1 MSADFT
7 SSAPPILKVA
17 LVGYGSMGQE
27 VERLA
32 SQYGCTVQA
41 IYHSKHPLQATDA
54 VLAELADVDVAI
66 DFSKPVLV
74 VENLRVIAQANI
86 NLVLGTT
93 GWTAYKDEVER
104 IVRES
109 GIGVVWGAN
118 FSVGMQMFM
127 QIVRT
132 AAALVEHYDEYDVA
146 LHELHHRRKQD
157 SPSGTALALAD
168 VLTHAISR
176 KTSVLGEPV
185 HGKMDNH
192 ALHTSSTRVG
202 EIPGTHTL
210 YLDSAADTLELTHR
224 ARNRSGFAAGALRAA
239 QWIRGKTGYYDF
251 AEIFPNLHNTHCTRN
266 FQ

>member
-1 MSADFT
+1 MSAGSPF
-7 SSAPPILKVA
+7 SNPQMLKIA

-27 VERLA
+27 LERLA
-32 SQYGCTVQA
+32 SQYGCAVQET
-41 IYHSKHPLQATDA
+41 YHSKRPLQATGE
-54 VLAELADVDVAI
+54 VLAQLNAVDVAI
-66 DFSKPVLV
+66 DFSKPALV
-74 VENLRVIAQANI
+74 MENLRVVAQAKT

-93 GWTAYKDEVER
+93 GWTAHKHEVER
-104 IVRES
+104 IVGEA
-109 GIGVVWGAN
+109 GIGLVWGAN

-127 QIVRT
+127 QVVRT

-168 VLTHAISR
+168 MLTHTISR
-176 KTSVLGEPV
+176 KTSILGEPA
-185 HGKMDNH
+185 HGAIDAH

-224 ARNRSGFAAGALRAA
+224 ARNRRGFAAGALRAA
-239 QWIRGKTGYYDF
+239 QWIDGKTGCYDF
-251 AEIFPNLHNTHCTRN
+251 AEIFPNLHSAG
-266 FQ
+266 